1 MITSPSRE
9 TTSRACP
16 HQSASFKYRLSLH
29 SFTPIFFITIFLTSG
44 LINQSSG
51 QTDQKPVVSQP
62 VTPDTIA
69 LDLRRAP
76 RSRPWKE
83 GDPIR
88 VVPQSFYRDSLNDA
102 AEEPSPEIKNSDKPQ
117 KKDNETRDIIS
128 PQDSPEAGAGPGIYL
143 PPAIKSF
150 QGISATGSVPPDVV
164 GDVGPNHYIQ
174 MVNSDFAIYDK
185 DGNLLVGPTP
195 INTLWAGFGGPCET
209 NNNGDPIVQYD
220 PIADRWLMSQ
230 FAIPGGAAGFHE
242 CICISRTPD
251 PVAGGWYRYDFPTR
265 VLPDYPKIGVWPDG
279 YYMSTYENANL
290 GVFAFDRAR
299 MLLGLPAVNIKF
311 TIPSLST
318 GRPQTRIL
326 PSDIDGATPPPAGA
340 PNIFMRS
347 VDGPLQGGG
356 EDRLE
361 LFEFHADFVSP
372 GLSTFTN
379 LLNLPTDPYD
389 IEMCGALL
397 PRTCIPQPGTSQTL
411 DPLSN
416 RLMRRLQYRNFGS
429 YETIVANQTVDAN
442 GNDHAGIRWYEL
454 RRAGGAWSIYQQGTY
469 SPDNTVHRWMGSMA
483 MNGDGEMALG
493 YSVSSRSVFP
503 GIRYASR
510 KASDPPGVLS
520 NETVLIDGGGS
531 QTGSS
536 RWGDYSAMN
545 VDPSDDC
552 TFWYTTEYYDATS
565 LAGWKTLI
573 SRIDNPLCGL
583 DFKYMYAAKII
594 CGKQL
599 RPDNYRLAPGI
610 YSTAINIH
618 NPGNDNVEFF
628 KKLALTYPPDA
639 QEQGKIYPIAVDKLG
654 PDGALE
660 VDCIDLQRKLFPN
673 GFPAPYIK
681 GFVVL
686 ESPKSL
692 DVTGVYTAAKPA
704 SFLSPQRV
712 TSIDVEQINERLLE
726 EEKPPSNGCPD
737 LVVTDIADAPKVVC
751 PGGGGTCVT
760 TVKFTIANIGTA
772 NAGAFNIRIALD
784 PNVIINQPVP
794 GGLAAGATLTFTV
807 SSPPGGNCY
816 NPDCTVTIFVDDGN
830 AVQECDEKNNQAS
843 ETTIG

>member
-1 MITSPSRE
+1 MITNHQNHSRGMAFCVYPCRLRPQIF
-9 TTSRACP
+9 TTLL
-16 HQSASFKYRLSLH
+16 FIG
-29 SFTPIFFITIFLTSG
+29 IFFAAG
-44 LINQSSG
+44 LFNQASG
-51 QTDQKPVVSQP
+51 QNDQKPQVSPP
-62 VTPDTIA
+62 VTPDTFM

-76 RSRPWKE
+76 RSKAWKE

-88 VVPQSFYRDSLNDA
+88 VIPQSFYRDSLIDTPNQ
-102 AEEPSPEIKNSDKPQ
+102 PLPEGKNPGKPP
-117 KKDNETRDIIS
+117 KKDNGNTAEAPS
-128 PQDSPEAGAGPGIYL
+128 GESPEAGAAPGISL
-143 PPAIKSF
+143 PANIKSF
-150 QGISATGSVPPDVV
+150 QGISATGAVPPDVV

-174 MVNSDFAIYDK
+174 MVNTDFAIYDK
-185 DGNLLVGPTP
+185 AGNLLVGPTP
-195 INTLWAGFGGPCET
+195 INSLWAGFGGACET
-209 NNNGDPIVQYD
+209 TNHGDPIVQYD

-230 FAIPGGAAGFHE
+230 FAVPGGAAGFHE

-251 PVAGGWYRYDFPTR
+251 PVAGGWYRYDFATR
-265 VLPDYPKIGVWPDG
+265 AFPDYPKIGVWPDA
-279 YYMSTYENANL
+279 YYMSTYEGPNL
-290 GVFAFDRAR
+290 GVFAFDRNR
-299 MLLGLPAVNIKF
+299 MLAGLPAFYINF
-311 TIPSLST
+311 TIPSLSA

-326 PSDIDGATPPPAGA
+326 PSDLDGATPPPAGS
-340 PNIFMRS
+340 PNLFMRS

-361 LFEFHADFVSP
+361 IFEFRANFVTP
-372 GLSTFTN
+372 ALSTFINT
-379 LLNLPTDPYD
+379 LNLATAPYD
-389 IEMCGALL
+389 IEMCGPAL
-397 PRTCIPQPGTSQTL
+397 PRTCIPQPGTTQTL

-416 RLMRRLQYRNFGS
+416 RLMRQLQYRNFGT
-429 YETIVANQTVDAN
+429 YETLVANQTVDAN

-454 RRAGGAWSIYQQGTY
+454 RRAGGAWSIHQQGTH
-469 SPDNTVHRWMGSMA
+469 SPDNAVHRWMGSMA

-510 KASDPPGVLS
+510 TASDPPGALS
-520 NETVLIDGGGS
+520 AETILMNGAGS

-536 RWGDYSAMN
+536 RWGDYSSMN

-565 LAGWKTLI
+565 PVGWKTLI
-573 SRIDNPLCGL
+573 SRIDNPMCGL

-599 RPDNYRLAPGI
+599 RPDHYRLAPGV

-639 QEQGKIYPIAVDKLG
+639 QEEGKIYPIAVDKLG

-660 VDCIDLQRKLFPN
+660 VDCIDLQRKLFPK
-673 GFPAPYIK
+673 GFPASYIK

-686 ESPKSL
+686 ESPKPL
-692 DVTGVYTAAKPA
+692 DVTGVYTAAKPR

-712 TSIDVEQINERLLE
+712 TSIDVEQINERILKEAPL
-726 EEKPPSNGCPD
+726 KPTGCPD
-737 LVVTDIADAPKVVC
+737 LVVSDIADAPKVDC

-760 TVKFTIANIGTA
+760 TVKFTIANTGTA

-784 PNVIINQPVP
+784 PSVVINQAVP

-816 NPDCTVTIFVDDGN
+816 NPDCTVIITVDDGN
-830 AVQECDEKNNQAS
+830 AVEECKEDNNRAL
-843 ETTIG
+843 ETTLG